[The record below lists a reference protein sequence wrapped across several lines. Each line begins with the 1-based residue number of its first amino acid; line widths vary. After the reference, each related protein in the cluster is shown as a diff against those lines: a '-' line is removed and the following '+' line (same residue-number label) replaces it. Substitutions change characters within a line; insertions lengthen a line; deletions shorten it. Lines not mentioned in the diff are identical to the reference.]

1 MVPKTKVRILQTALR
16 LYNDHGVYNPHGEQ
30 ITARRIAKELN
41 MSDGNLRYHFPTR
54 EDIIRG
60 LYDEL
65 VEKLNANFG
74 AIQLDY
80 VDLPGWLVGFRQTY
94 SLLYEY
100 RFLMRDFV
108 GIMQHQPELK
118 IHFRFLQKER
128 RKMFRTM
135 LKTMQKEGFLRP
147 EPVAGQYEQLY
158 DQMQILSD
166 FWIASSELLYEGK
179 RSELCDYYVKLSLG
193 LFVPYMSVIGLE
205 KWEEALNQLAPETV

>member
-1 MVPKTKVRILQTALR
+1 
-16 LYNDHGVYNPHGEQ
+16 
-30 ITARRIAKELN
+30 
-41 MSDGNLRYHFPTR
+41 
-54 EDIIRG
+54 
-60 LYDEL
+60 
-65 VEKLNANFG
+65 
-74 AIQLDY
+74 
-80 VDLPGWLVGFRQTY
+80 
-94 SLLYEY
+94 
-100 RFLMRDFV
+100 
-108 GIMQHQPELK
+108 
-118 IHFRFLQKER
+118 
-128 RKMFRTM
+128 MFRTM